1 MAVFKISTAKSTSQ
15 QALKSVIKYVLND
28 QKSPDKE
35 INLTG
40 FFSGK
45 VTADAVYDSFMK
57 NKQLWNKEGGRMYSH
72 MIIAFHHDEKIT
84 PYEVNAVA
92 HEFCDKAYPGH
103 QALIV
108 VHQDKQHLHAH
119 IVMDSVSYE
128 DGSKIQTSKKDLLR
142 QREICDDI
150 CRSHGLSVTE
160 KGKDFH
166 GHSRNSD
173 DITSWKKNTYRALKS
188 EPQSAPHRVDMLKL
202 LSALIDAL
210 SYARSLSDFI
220 ERLKRAMWRVTWTPE
235 RKYVT
240 FESMETGRK
249 FSSNNLNK
257 TFEPN
262 FKYIFGD
269 DFELDK
275 SHMEELFSMP
285 PADYKQEK
293 AAGVQEELKKEIAAW
308 KPPAQKGTVQ
318 EQKKQQKKYKW
329 EQSR

>member
-1 MAVFKISTAKSTSQ
+1 MAVFKISTAKATSQ

-35 INLTG
+35 INVTG
-40 FFSGK
+40 FFSGE
-45 VTADAVYDSFMK
+45 VTADAVYNSFMS
-57 NKQLWNKEGGRMYSH
+57 NKARWHKENGRMYSH
-72 MIIAFHHDEKIT
+72 MMIAFHHDEKIT
-84 PYEVNAVA
+84 PYEVSAVA

-128 DGSKIQTSKKDLLR
+128 DGHKMQTSKKDLLK

-160 KGKDFH
+160 KGKNFY
-166 GHSRNSD
+166 GHSRNSG
-173 DITSWKKNTYRALKS
+173 DITSWKKNTYRAIKS
-188 EPQSAPHRVDMLKL
+188 EPPSAPQRVDMLKL
-202 LSALIDAL
+202 LIALIDAL
-210 SYARSLSDFI
+210 LYARSLSDFI

-240 FESMETGRK
+240 FESMDTGRK
-249 FSSNNLNK
+249 FSSSNLNR
-257 TFEPN
+257 TFEPK

-269 DFELDK
+269 DFSLDK
-275 SHMEELFSMP
+275 VHMEELFSMP
-285 PADYKQEK
+285 PADFKQEK
-293 AAGVQEELKKEIAAW
+293 AVGVQEELKKEIAAW
-308 KPPAQKGTVQ
+308 KPKVQK
-318 EQKKQQKKYKW
+318 EAPKAKKKYNKKYIW
-329 EQSR
+329 EQNR